1 MVLGELVQQ
10 YDGFYAPRFVVT
22 VDTRS
27 FSESSGLISDL
38 SIDATLDGADR
49 FSFTLNYPFD
59 HADGAFDGF
68 DPEEF
73 EGPALV
79 SIALGYGNVLTS
91 LLVGRITSMTPNFP
105 ADGAPTI
112 EVSGYDLIH
121 DMMGSTHKRTWEER
135 TDSDVVRDVTS
146 DYELEL
152 DVEETGIPHRELIQ
166 ENKSD
171 YDFLKE
177 RAKRYN
183 MELFVR
189 PTQGAGGRPKGVLV
203 FRDPPDDA
211 ALDPTLTLAYGESLR
226 SFSPEL
232 NQSKLVGKATVTHW
246 DPKRKEKIVGSAERP
261 GGGDAVKEL
270 RTPVDSKA
278 DADRVAKGE
287 LDRTWQGFVRAS
299 GETVGLPEIRIGT
312 TLELDGVDRFTGL
325 YYVERVTHRLGGSGY
340 TTSFTAR
347 RALAEV
353 AG

>member
-1 MVLGELVQQ
+1 MDLKALVQQ
-10 YDGFYAPRFVVT
+10 YDGFYAPSFVVK
-22 VDTRS
+22 VGTRS

-68 DPEEF
+68 VSEEF
-73 EGPALV
+73 EGSALV
-79 SIALGYGNVLTS
+79 SIALGYGNTLTP

-105 ADGAPTI
+105 AGGAPTI
-112 EVSGYDLIH
+112 EVSGYDLTH
-121 DMMGSTHKRTWEER
+121 DMMGSTRKQTWEER
-135 TDSDVVRDVTS
+135 TDSDVARELAE
-146 DYELEL
+146 DYGFNL
-152 DVEETGIPHRELIQ
+152 DVEETGIPHREIIQ
-166 ENKSD
+166 DNKSD
-171 YDFLKE
+171 YEFMRE

-189 PTQGAGGRPKGVLV
+189 SPEKLNGGAKSTLV
-203 FRDPPDDA
+203 FRDPPDEVI
-211 ALDPTLTLAYGESLR
+211 LKPTLSLAYGESLR

-232 NQSKLVGKATVTHW
+232 NQTDLIGTVTVTHW
-246 DPKRKEKIVGSAERP
+246 DPKRKEKIVGRAERP
-261 GGGDAVKEL
+261 SGSDEVKEL
-270 RTPVDSKA
+270 KTPVDSRD

-287 LDRTWQGFVRAS
+287 LDRAWQGLVRAS
-299 GETVGLPEIRIGT
+299 GETVGLPEIRVGT
-312 TLELDGVDRFTGL
+312 TLKLSGVDQFTGL

-340 TTSFTAR
+340 TTSFNSR